1 MQMALKPKNN
11 NVMFNNLGNRSD
23 YQLINNVFGNSEQL
37 NKSLISYHEVPLEDI
52 TPRPINN
59 YTQSRI
65 ERLAESI
72 RATNGRLIFP
82 IVIVKPSDLPD
93 DSEILKKYKE
103 DGVDVTRIK
112 YVLVAGERR
121 YRAFLLNRELKQ
133 KELDEKGS
141 SAINPYNTITA
152 NILTKQEALN
162 EQIYYKDSNDQA
174 RQLTPIEGLIHLK
187 DITARINTN
196 EDKRN
201 CLIEMY
207 GEENVVKDAD
217 MAARDFRL
225 DKYIIYYLSKELGI
239 EGWSESTVRA
249 YLQVINK
256 CDQKVIDEILSGNFP
271 ATEARCI
278 KNFPYETQI
287 KLVEMYKKNPSKYRS
302 VYDQLSKKPEK
313 IDKLGRKDIVSRMK
327 RLNKALND
335 TITFIGEVEEE
346 LGKTDKNEAEKL
358 KNKINDLI
366 LYINEYMDK

>member
-1 MQMALKPKNN
+1 MALKPKNN

-23 YQLINNVFGNSEQL
+23 YQMVNNVFGNSEQL

-52 TPRPINN
+52 TLRPINN

-82 IVIVKPSDLPD
+82 IVIVKPEDLPE

-103 DGVDVTRIK
+103 DNVDITRIR

-133 KELDEKGS
+133 RELDAKGS
-141 SAINPYNTITA
+141 SAINPYSTITA
-152 NILTKQEALN
+152 NILTKQEAQN

-174 RQLTPIEGLIHLK
+174 RQLTPIEGLLHLR
-187 DITARINTN
+187 DITSKIHTN

-201 CLIEMY
+201 CLVEMY
-207 GEENVVKDAD
+207 GEDNVVKDPNK
-217 MAARDFRL
+217 AARDFRL

-239 EGWSESTVRA
+239 EGWSESTVRM

-256 CDQKVIDEILSGNFP
+256 CDQKVIDEILAGNFP
-271 ATEARCI
+271 ATEARYI
-278 KNFPYETQI
+278 KALPYETQI
-287 KLVEMYKKNPSKYRS
+287 KLVEIYKKNPSKYRN
-302 VYDQLSKKPEK
+302 VFEQLSKKPEK
-313 IDKLGRKDIVSRMK
+313 VDKLSRKDVVSRMK
-327 RLNKALND
+327 RLNKTLNES
-335 TITFIGEVEEE
+335 ILFIDEMKEE
-346 LGKTDKNEAEKL
+346 LGKTDKNEVEKL
-358 KNKINDLI
+358 KNKINDLL
-366 LYINEYMDK
+366 LYINEYIEK

>member
-1 MQMALKPKNN
+1 MALKPKNN

-103 DGVDVTRIK
+103 DGVDITRIK

-141 SAINPYNTITA
+141 SSINPYNTITA

-187 DITARINTN
+187 DITAKINTN

-207 GEENVVKDAD
+207 GEDNVVKDAD
-217 MAARDFRL
+217 KAARDFRL

-239 EGWSESTVRA
+239 EGWSESTVRM

-271 ATEARCI
+271 ATEARYI

-287 KLVEMYKKNPSKYRS
+287 KLVEMYKKNPAKYRS

-313 IDKLGRKDIVSRMK
+313 IDKLGRKDIVSRTK
-327 RLNKALND
+327 RLNKTLND
-335 TITFIGEVEEE
+335 TMTFIGEVEEE

-358 KNKINDLI
+358 KNKINDLV
-366 LYINEYMDK
+366 LYINEYIEK